1 VDDESVDKIR
11 AESIITKYLFAQ
23 MMVLSSP
30 LTTAQLLKRFTP
42 LLAAPVA
49 LLLNPGRA
57 DAVLTYNIFQSGP
70 DVVVQTNGSINQLP
84 TTCCTD
90 GPSPAGIFTAVGYLS
105 TGSTSNT
112 FPIYPISGPATIPA
126 SPLVYLFASNFS
138 GVKTVFSP
146 GSPFGIFGIDAYVIG
161 TEINS
166 SATFNSTTLAVL
178 GFITPGLIGTW
189 TIVGPPFETGS
200 TPTPFDTINVVV
212 GPPAAGG
219 SGGSGSGSGGAAVP
233 GPLPLLGV
241 AATFGWSRR
250 LRHRIAN
257 AKTPAAG

>member
-1 VDDESVDKIR
+1 
-11 AESIITKYLFAQ
+11 
-23 MMVLSSP
+23 MVLSSP

-42 LLAAPVA
+42 LIA

-219 SGGSGSGSGGAAVP
+219 SSGGSGSGAAVP

-241 AATFGWSRR
+241 AATFGYSRR